1 MKNRFWVL
9 SLLIFGASAFAGLPN
24 PVGQYKMGRSDPA
37 GGTNLFVRENGHFAI
52 VFFGGAIVGE
62 WRQQGSELVLKPFNP
77 AAPFSVHGR
86 YNPNLNKGMRLMF
99 RGYEWGNVLVGEKAG
114 KMRSVLNDDAGC
126 LKSPLVYAAAEK
138 PQKLSFLKLAGKG
151 NKGFYAV
158 AKYYQ
163 SDTGRYND
171 FIVTHYRLTYQDQRY
186 TITDRGLVDN
196 NRPYVEIVKSSDE
209 IDKYKEEDLKQIESY
224 VLNAT
229 VKVHEA
235 LWVNPQYKFHIAEE
249 SASEIEYEDQSVI
262 SLEDYRFDPKGN
274 AYLRKMPD
282 AEQKPEDY
290 ENSNIIYR
298 YEKLSLEANDIPPYQ
313 VLKKP
318 LLLMKCK

>member
-24 PVGQYKMGRSDPA
+24 PVGQYTMGQPDPA

-52 VFFGGAIVGE
+52 VFFGGAVVGE

-86 YNPNLNKGMRLMF
+86 YNPNLKKGMRLMF

-114 KMRSVLNDDAGC
+114 KMRSVLNDDAEC
-126 LKSPLVYAAAEK
+126 LKSPLVYTAAEK

-151 NKGFYAV
+151 NEGIYPT
-158 AKYYQ
+158 AKHYQ
-163 SDTGRYND
+163 SDTERYND
-171 FIVTHYRLTYQDQRY
+171 FIVTHYHLTYEDQRY
-186 TITDRGLVDN
+186 TITNRGLVDN
-196 NRPYVEIVKSSDE
+196 NRPYIEIVKSNDE
-209 IDKYKEEDLKQIESY
+209 IDKHQEEDLKRIESY

-235 LWVNPQYKFHIAEE
+235 LWVNPQYKSYIAKE
-249 SASEIEYEDQSVI
+249 SASETEREEKSVI
-262 SLEDYRFDPKGN
+262 SLEDYRFDPKSN
-274 AYLRKMPD
+274 AYLRKRPD
-282 AEQKPEDY
+282 AEQKPADN

-298 YEKLSLEANDIPPYQ
+298 YEKLSLEANGIPPYQ
-313 VLKKP
+313 ILKKP